1 MSTLVSNFS
10 NINNKISKLFN
21 NPNINF
27 FIIMML
33 ILIIS
38 CYTLIN
44 TSLKYAISS
53 FVSNPIIILF
63 SLITVILISY
73 YNINIAIL
81 VLLLLFIVL
90 YGSTIF
96 NSKSISNNSL
106 NINNKTEGF
115 TDDTDNNNESDNS
128 EADDEFD
135 EENNEEDGD
144 QKDDDEDDEE
154 EDTKKK
160 SYSKEKEEEAVKTDE
175 TVNKIKNTIL
185 GTINNFK
192 DVSNNEYKKSLLENK
207 QIIYQNEKKN
217 NKNKN
222 NNNKQN
228 FTNTNSKS
236 NSNSNSKKNSRKEN
250 FHTIKPRKFD
260 PNKEEDTNLLIS
272 KEILEDTINRIDYN
286 YESNKYLKKYLKHR
300 IEEIVDINKLLED
313 DDN

>member
-44 TSLKYAISS
+44 TTLKYAISS

-96 NSKSISNNSL
+96 NSKNISNNSL

-115 TDDTDNNNESDNS
+115 TDDTSNDNNNEYDNDNESDNS
-128 EADDEFD
+128 EVEEEID
-135 EENNEEDGD
+135 EEDNDEEDNINSYP
-144 QKDDDEDDEE
+144 
-154 EDTKKK
+154 TKK
-160 SYSKEKEEEAVKTDE
+160 SYSKEKEEEIED
-175 TVNKIKNTIL
+175 L
-185 GTINNFK
+185 
-192 DVSNNEYKKSLLENK
+192 DL
-207 QIIYQNEKKN
+207 
-217 NKNKN
+217 
-222 NNNKQN
+222 
-228 FTNTNSKS
+228 
-236 NSNSNSKKNSRKEN
+236 KE
-250 FHTIKPRKFD
+250 
-260 PNKEEDTNLLIS
+260 
-272 KEILEDTINRIDYN
+272 
-286 YESNKYLKKYLKHR
+286 
-300 IEEIVDINKLLED
+300 
-313 DDN
+313 

>member
-44 TSLKYAISS
+44 TTLKYAISS

-96 NSKSISNNSL
+96 NSKNISNNSL

-115 TDDTDNNNESDNS
+115 TDDTSNDNNNEYDNDNESDNS
-128 EADDEFD
+128 EVEEEID
-135 EENNEEDGD
+135 EEDNDEEDNINSYP
-144 QKDDDEDDEE
+144 
-154 EDTKKK
+154 TKK
-160 SYSKEKEEEAVKTDE
+160 SYSKEKEEEDVKTDE

-228 FTNTNSKS
+228 FTNTDSKSNSKS
-236 NSNSNSKKNSRKEN
+236 NYKKNSRKEN